1 MLTVDAL
8 TKTYQSS
15 TGPVHAARG
24 LSFTLQPGEIL
35 SLVGPSGCGK
45 TTALRCVAGLETP
58 DGGRIEMDGEVV
70 FDSDRGIAMPPHLRS
85 AGMVFQSYAIWPHM
99 TVFENV
105 AYPLR
110 AQRPRLGRAEITR
123 RVTEALDMVQM
134 PGYGDRQA
142 TMLSGGQQQR
152 VAIARA
158 LVRGASVLLFDEPL
172 SNLDATLR
180 EEMRAELRALFERTE
195 VSVLYVTHDLGEA
208 LALSD
213 RLIVLSGG
221 RIEQVGTPEEIY
233 CTPTSV
239 FVARFLGNAALLPG
253 RAEGAG
259 LVESELGPIRLQA
272 DHDAEGTGAV
282 TVVVRPEAVQVVAD
296 GPSRAVVEAGLYLG
310 SHVEYRLVTSSGL
323 RLAARAPAGAPRH
336 QAGDEVGIRLDPA
349 GVAVVPSTGAAAA
362 ASTAVGQAA
371 TARGDRT
378 PVGA

>member
-15 TGPVHAARG
+15 TGPVMAARG

-58 DGGRIEMDGEVV
+58 DSGRIEMDGQVV
-70 FDSDRGIAMPPHLRS
+70 FDSDQGITRPPHLRS

-110 AQRPRLGRAEITR
+110 AQRPRLGRAEIAQ
-123 RVTEALDMVQM
+123 RVAEALDMVQM

-213 RLIVLSGG
+213 RLIVLSAG

-233 CTPTSV
+233 CSPTSV

-253 RAEGAG
+253 RTAG
-259 LVESELGPIRLQA
+259 RGVVHSELGAIQLGP
-272 DHDAEGTGAV
+272 DHVTDGSDQV
-282 TVVVRPEAVQVVAD
+282 TVVVRPEAVQVDAD

-323 RLAARAPAGAPRH
+323 RLAARSPAGAPRH
-336 QAGDEVGIRLDPA
+336 QAGEEVGIRLDPS
-349 GVAVVPSTGAAAA
+349 GVAVVPTAEGVAADAP
-362 ASTAVGQAA
+362 AV
-371 TARGDRT
+371 RIPVDRT